1 MTTSAW
7 VFTYFDF
14 WLKWI
19 HFEGLGVEPIRLL
32 NWEKVKVECVINI
45 GADLTRAVV
54 LIFMLVIPITILPV
68 IGPYT

>member
-1 MTTSAW
+1 ML
-7 VFTYFDF
+7 TYFDF

-32 NWEKVKVECVINI
+32 NWEKVKVEFVINI

-54 LIFMLVIPITILPV
+54 PIPMLVIPITIVPV
-68 IGPYT
+68 TGPYT